1 MASPRTPSRHQGI
14 DLLQVDAVYAG
25 AQEGNHARWRE
36 RQGLRVREGKCACGE
51 KIAARV
57 GERAV
62 WRLQRNEER
71 GKEKRVEVHL
81 ESGGGGAG
89 ANLLHP
95 AARRI
100 RDFCYIRDG
109 MTPAA
114 SVTPTSAP
122 FATPSAPRS
131 RLLHSLQPSTDS
143 CGRASILL
151 QVRPFLP

>member
-1 MASPRTPSRHQGI
+1 M
-14 DLLQVDAVYAG
+14 
-25 AQEGNHARWRE
+25 RE
-36 RQGLRVREGKCACGE
+36 HRREITRVGGKGRDCAREGKCACGE

-122 FATPSAPRS
+122 FAAPSALRS